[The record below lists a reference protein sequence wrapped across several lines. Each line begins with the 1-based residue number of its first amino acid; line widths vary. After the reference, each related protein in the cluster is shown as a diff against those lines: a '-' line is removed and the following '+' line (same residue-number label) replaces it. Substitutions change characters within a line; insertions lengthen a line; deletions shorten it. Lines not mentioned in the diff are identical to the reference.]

1 MGRRNRITE
10 EEGERLNMPNREL
23 MPLEFERSDVAA

>member
-1 MGRRNRITE
+1 MGRRNRIS
-10 EEGERLNMPNREL
+10 GRRRERLNMPNREL